1 MRTPHSVFQNRRP
14 LKQTRTLI
22 VLLIV
27 VALVAIN
34 SGPRSVTARSTATQ
48 SAVFQT
54 TTVPMLAGT
63 AQPINNGPGWQTDPH
78 VSCEMVSYTNDDNQG
93 TLQIQYF
100 DIATN
105 TDHIVP
111 GNGANSLSDVSNGRI
126 RLQRGRC
133 PVRKSL
139 SSIPPRR
146 HAASFQVSGTED
158 QDWGETRWPTRIV
171 ASRTTRAQSIRRP
184 RCAYMIPALE

>member
-1 MRTPHSVFQNRRP
+1 MCLQSANRLIEVGILKENVMRTPHSVFQNRRP

-27 VALVAIN
+27 VALVAID

-93 TLQIQYF
+93 TLQNPILRHCNEHGSHCTQETEQTRCAMNPTGVSVYRG
-100 DIATN
+100 DAIRS
-105 TDHIVP
+105 
-111 GNGANSLSDVSNGRI
+111 ANRYLRY
-126 RLQRGRC
+126 
-133 PVRKSL
+133 
-139 SSIPPRR
+139 R
-146 HAASFQVSGTED
+146 HADTQ
-158 QDWGETRWPTRIV
+158 RR
-171 ASRTTRAQSIRRP
+171 SRFLAQKIRTGGKHGGLRGS
-184 RCAYMIPALE
+184 